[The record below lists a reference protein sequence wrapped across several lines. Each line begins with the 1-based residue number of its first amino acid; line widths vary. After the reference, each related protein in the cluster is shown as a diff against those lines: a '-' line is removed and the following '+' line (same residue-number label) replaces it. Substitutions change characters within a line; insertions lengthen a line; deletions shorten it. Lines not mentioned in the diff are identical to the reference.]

1 MHRVFVVLALTAGTA
16 AHGQDGGDLMK
27 TPECM
32 SARLQLE
39 GVLAAGGPR
48 DRLAAVRRQA
58 ALICLGVSI
67 SEEVAGQPRLKTEP
81 ATASA
86 PPRQRLLPPPIAVE
100 PIRLRPAPALSLPGV
115 AAAVA
120 APPAPLL
127 NSQPPVVTSCD
138 AAGCWDSTGARYNQQ
153 GPLLIGPRGACS
165 LQAGVLNCP

>member
-1 MHRVFVVLALTAGTA
+1 MHRVVLALALTAGTG

-39 GVLAAGGPR
+39 EVLAAGGPR

-58 ALICLGVSI
+58 ALTCLGVSI
-67 SEEVAGQPRLKTEP
+67 PEEAAGQPRRKTEP

-86 PPRQRLLPPPIAVE
+86 RPRQRLLPPPIAVE
-100 PIRLRPAPALSLPGV
+100 PIRLRPAPALSLSGV
-115 AAAVA
+115 TAAVA

-127 NSQPPVVTSCD
+127 NPQQPVVTSCD
-138 AAGCWDSTGARYNQQ
+138 AAGCWDSTGALQPAR
-153 GPLLIGPRGACS
+153 PVADHGPRGACS